1 MLPLV
6 LGFLLGA
13 VTAAPLPA
21 ATTQPLRLAGQV
33 FGAQA
38 EIEVR
43 DLPKE
48 AAQQAIEAA
57 FQEMAE
63 IERLLSPDVPAG
75 GLTLLNAAAGQGPRP
90 VDPRLLAA
98 LTRAFDFCS
107 WSEGAYGPLGRDLNI
122 LWRLRSGGVPAP
134 PAPER
139 LGAASALTACAR
151 LRLDPQKGTAEL
163 AEGSGLDLWGFAEGF
178 AVDGAVGILRGRGVK
193 NALVTAGMVRRGLG
207 SGPSGKGWPV
217 QLPASLDGST
227 SRIFLRDRAFALA
240 SATEERPLPF
250 VNQRTGQPASG
261 AAAILTVTELAVDA
275 QALAAALAILGPRE
289 GRLRLG
295 SLRPQPS
302 VLWMMGTGSGEP
314 LIVGHH
320 WSEVTRPH

>member
-1 MLPLV
+1 MLLLM
-6 LGFLLGA
+6 LGLLLGA
-13 VTAAPLPA
+13 VTAASPA
-21 ATTQPLRLAGQV
+21 SPPLRLAGQV
-33 FGAQA
+33 FGAQV
-38 EIEVR
+38 EVEVR

-48 AAQQAIEAA
+48 AARAAIEAA

-63 IERLLSPDVPAG
+63 VERLLAPDVPAG

-90 VDPRLLAA
+90 VEPRLLAA
-98 LTRAFDFCS
+98 LTRALDFCL

-122 LWRLRSGGVPAP
+122 VWGLRSGGAATP

-139 LGAASALTACAR
+139 LGPASALTACAR
-151 LRLDPQKGTAEL
+151 LRLDPKKGTAEL

-178 AVDGAVGILRGRGVK
+178 AVDRAVEILRGRGVK

-207 SGPSGKGWPV
+207 PGPSGKGWPV
-217 QLPASLDGST
+217 QLPVSLDGAT
-227 SRIFLRDRAFALA
+227 NRIFLRDRAFALA
-240 SATEERPLPF
+240 SSTERPLPF
-250 VNQRTGQPASG
+250 VNQRTGQLASG
-261 AAAILTVTELAVDA
+261 AAAILTVTELGVDA

-320 WSEVTRPH
+320 WSEVTSPRSP

>member
-6 LGFLLGA
+6 LGLLFGA
-13 VTAAPLPA
+13 VTAAPSV
-21 ATTQPLRLAGQV
+21 TQPLRLAGQV

-48 AAQQAIEAA
+48 AARTAIEAA

-63 IERLLSPDVPAG
+63 VERLLAPDVPAG

-90 VDPRLLAA
+90 VEPRLLAA
-98 LTRAFDFCS
+98 LTRALDFCL
-107 WSEGAYGPLGRDLNI
+107 WSEGAYGPLGRDLNA

-178 AVDGAVGILRGRGVK
+178 AVDRAVEILRGQGVK

-207 SGPSGKGWPV
+207 PGPSGKGWPV

-227 SRIFLRDRAFALA
+227 DRIFLRDRAFALA
-240 SATEERPLPF
+240 SGAERPLLF

-261 AAAILTVTELAVDA
+261 VTSILTLTELAVDA
-275 QALAAALAILGPRE
+275 QALAVTLAILGPRE

>member
-1 MLPLV
+1 MLSLV
-6 LGFLLGA
+6 LGLLLGA
-13 VTAAPLPA
+13 APAALPA
-21 ATTQPLRLAGQV
+21 SPTQPLRLAGQI
-33 FGAQA
+33 FGSQV
-38 EIEVR
+38 EVEVR
-43 DLPKE
+43 DLPK
-48 AAQQAIEAA
+48 AVAQAAIEAA

-63 IERLLSPDVPAG
+63 VERLLAPDVPAG

-90 VDPRLLAA
+90 VEPRLLAA
-98 LTRAFDFCS
+98 LTRALDFCL

-122 LWRLRSGGVPAP
+122 VWGLRSGGAATP

-139 LGAASALTACAR
+139 LGPASALTACGR

-178 AVDGAVGILRGRGVK
+178 AVDRAVEVLRGRGVK
-193 NALVTAGMVRRGLG
+193 NALVVAGMVRRGLG
-207 SGPSGKGWPV
+207 LGPSGKGWPV
-217 QLPASLDGST
+217 QLPASGSDGSAD
-227 SRIFLRDRAFALA
+227 RIFLLDRAFALA
-240 SATEERPLPF
+240 SATERPLPF

-261 AAAILTVTELAVDA
+261 AAAIMTVTELAVDA

-302 VLWMMGTGSGEP
+302 VLWMIGTGSGEP

-320 WSEVTRPH
+320 WSEVTRPR